1 MGGIGGKKA
10 AVVAGAASLPPASI
24 ARMAVL
30 GLLSFETVKAV
41 AINVLPVPRERRS
54 NSLSPDAS
62 ELVCQTNLPAG

>member
-1 MGGIGGKKA
+1 
-10 AVVAGAASLPPASI
+10 
-24 ARMAVL
+24 MAVL

-54 NSLSPDAS
+54 NPSSADAS